1 MTISP
6 RRSTPGTGTRRVANF
21 LILGASR
28 GLGAALV
35 EGLPRQGDRVF
46 GLSRSEPVWRRR
58 RSAIRRDWIEADLCE
73 LGAVQNAR
81 RAIGK
86 APINALIHVAGIW
99 DEAAFEAM
107 HDDEIAEILDVDLRA
122 FLAFTR
128 GMAPNLR
135 RAGHAKIIAIGSTTG
150 VENSGDMT
158 AVAYASAKFGLRGAC
173 QALRQHFRKDGIAVT
188 CLSPGS
194 IASDVAYGDGVESA
208 LKKHRGKRMPVA
220 DIVAMTRCILDLSP
234 AACVKEITMPALKDA
249 DV

>member
-1 MTISP
+1 M
-6 RRSTPGTGTRRVANF
+6 ANI

-35 EGLPRQGDRVF
+35 EGLPKKGDQVF
-46 GLSRSEPVWRRR
+46 GLSRSEPGWKRRKSTIKR
-58 RSAIRRDWIEADLCE
+58 HWIEADLCE

-81 RAIGK
+81 REIGK
-86 APINALIHVAGIW
+86 APIDALIHVAGIW
-99 DEAAFEAM
+99 DEAPFEDM

-128 GMAPNLR
+128 GLAPNLR
-135 RAGHAKIIAIGSTTG
+135 RADHAKIIAIGSTNG
-150 VENSGDMT
+150 LDNGDMT
-158 AVAYASAKFGLRGAC
+158 AVAYSAAKFGLRGAC

-194 IASDVAYGDGVESA
+194 IASDVGYGEGATA
-208 LKKHRGKRMPVA
+208 LKKHRGKRMPVE
-220 DIVAMTRCILDLSP
+220 DIVAMIRCILDLSP
-234 AACVKEITMPALKDA
+234 AACAKEITMPALRDE

>member
-1 MTISP
+1 
-6 RRSTPGTGTRRVANF
+6 VANV

-35 EGLPRQGDRVF
+35 EGLPRQGDCVF
-46 GLSRSEPVWRRR
+46 GLSRSEPAWRRR
-58 RSAIRRDWIEADLCE
+58 KSAIQRQWIEADLSE
-73 LGAVQNAR
+73 LSAVQNAR
-81 RAIGK
+81 REIGK
-86 APINALIHVAGIW
+86 APIDALIHVAGIW
-99 DEAAFEAM
+99 DEAPFEEM

-122 FLAFTR
+122 FLAFAR
-128 GMAPNLR
+128 GLAPNLR
-135 RAGHAKIIAIGSTTG
+135 RADHAKIIAIGSTNG
-150 VENSGDMT
+150 LDNGDMT
-158 AVAYASAKFGLRGAC
+158 AVAYSAAKFGLRGAC

-194 IASDVAYGDGVESA
+194 IASDVSYGEGVAPA

-234 AACVKEITMPALKDA
+234 AACVKEITMPALKDE

>member
-1 MTISP
+1 M
-6 RRSTPGTGTRRVANF
+6 ANI

-35 EGLPRQGDRVF
+35 EGLPRRGDCIF
-46 GLSRSEPVWRRR
+46 GLSRSEPAWLRCK
-58 RSAIRRDWIEADLCE
+58 SAIRRHWIEADLCE

-81 RAIGK
+81 REIGK
-86 APINALIHVAGIW
+86 APIDALIHVAGIW
-99 DEAAFEAM
+99 DEAPFEDM

-128 GMAPNLR
+128 GLAPNLR
-135 RAGHAKIIAIGSTTG
+135 RADHAKIIAIGSTNG
-150 VENSGDMT
+150 LDNGDMT
-158 AVAYASAKFGLRGAC
+158 AVAYSAAKFGLRGAC

-188 CLSPGS
+188 CISPGS
-194 IASDVAYGDGVESA
+194 IASDVGYGEGAASA

-220 DIVAMTRCILDLSP
+220 DIVAIIRCILDLSP
-234 AACVKEITMPALKDA
+234 AACVKEITMPALKDE

>member
-1 MTISP
+1 
-6 RRSTPGTGTRRVANF
+6 VANL

-35 EGLPRQGDRVF
+35 EGLPKKGDTVF
-46 GLSRSEPVWRRR
+46 GLSRSEPAWNRRK
-58 RSAIRRDWIEADLCE
+58 SAIKRTWIEADLTE

-81 RAIGK
+81 VIIGK
-86 APINALIHVAGIW
+86 TPIDALIHVAGIW

-122 FLAFTR
+122 FLVFTR
-128 GMAPNLR
+128 GLAPNLR
-135 RAGHAKIIAIGSTTG
+135 RADNARIIAIGSTTG

-158 AVAYASAKFGLRGAC
+158 AVTYAAAKFGLRGAA

-194 IASDVAYGDGVESA
+194 IASDVSLGDGVAAA

-220 DIVAMTRCILDLSP
+220 DIVAMARCILDLSP
-234 AACVKEITMPALKDA
+234 AACVKEITMPALKDV

>member
-1 MTISP
+1 
-6 RRSTPGTGTRRVANF
+6 VANL

-35 EGLPRQGDRVF
+35 EGLPRKGDQVF
-46 GLSRSEPVWRRR
+46 GLSRSEPAWNRRKA
-58 RSAIRRDWIEADLCE
+58 AIKRGWIEADLCE

-86 APINALIHVAGIW
+86 APIDALIHVAGIW
-99 DEAAFEAM
+99 DEASFEEM

-128 GMAPNLR
+128 GLAPNLR
-135 RAGHAKIIAIGSTTG
+135 RADHAKIIAIGSTNG
-150 VENSGDMT
+150 LDNGDMT
-158 AVAYASAKFGLRGAC
+158 AVAYSAAKFGLRGAC

-194 IASDVAYGDGVESA
+194 IASEVAYGDGTAAA
-208 LKKHRGKRMPVA
+208 LKKHHGKRMPVG
-220 DIVAMTRCILDLSP
+220 DIVAMIRCVLDLSP
-234 AACVKEITMPALKDA
+234 AACVKEIAMPALKDE

>member
-1 MTISP
+1 M
-6 RRSTPGTGTRRVANF
+6 ANH

-35 EGLPRQGDRVF
+35 EGLPRKGDHVF
-46 GLSRSEPVWRRR
+46 GLSRSEPGWARRKSSIQR
-58 RSAIRRDWIEADLCE
+58 TWIEADLAE

-81 RAIGK
+81 VVIGK
-86 APINALIHVAGIW
+86 TPIDTLIHVAGIW
-99 DEAAFEAM
+99 DEAPFEKM

-122 FLAFTR
+122 FLAFAR
-128 GMAPNLR
+128 GLAPNLR
-135 RAGHAKIIAIGSTTG
+135 RADHAKIIAIGSTTG

-158 AVAYASAKFGLRGAC
+158 AVAYAAAKFGLRGAC

-194 IASDVAYGDGVESA
+194 IASDVPYGETAAA
-208 LKKHRGKRMPVA
+208 LKKHRGKRLPVD
-220 DIVAMTRCILDLSP
+220 DIVAMIRCVLDLSP
-234 AACVKEITMPALKDA
+234 AACVKEITMPALKDE

>member
-1 MTISP
+1 
-6 RRSTPGTGTRRVANF
+6 VANL

-35 EGLPRQGDRVF
+35 EGLPRKGDSVF
-46 GLSRSEPVWRRR
+46 GLSRSEPAWLRRKSSIKR
-58 RSAIRRDWIEADLCE
+58 RWIEADLCE

-81 RAIGK
+81 GEIGK
-86 APINALIHVAGIW
+86 APIDALIHVAGIW
-99 DEAAFEAM
+99 DEATFEEM

-122 FLAFTR
+122 FLAFAR
-128 GMAPNLR
+128 GLAPNLR
-135 RAGHAKIIAIGSTTG
+135 RADHAKIIAIGSTSG

-158 AVAYASAKFGLRGAC
+158 AVAYSAAKFGLRGAC

-194 IASDVAYGDGVESA
+194 LASDVPYGAGVAAA
-208 LKKHRGKRMPVA
+208 LKKHRGKRMPVG
-220 DIVAMTRCILDLSP
+220 DIVAMIRCILELSP
-234 AACVKEITMPALKDA
+234 AACVKEVWLPALKDE

>member
-1 MTISP
+1 
-6 RRSTPGTGTRRVANF
+6 VANH

-35 EGLPRQGDRVF
+35 EGLPRRGDRVF
-46 GLSRSEPVWRRR
+46 GLSRSDPAWNRRK
-58 RSAIRRDWIEADLCE
+58 SAIRRDWIEADLCE

-86 APINALIHVAGIW
+86 EPIDALIHVAGIW
-99 DEAAFEAM
+99 DEAAFEEM

-128 GMAPNLR
+128 GLAPNLR
-135 RAGHAKIIAIGSTTG
+135 RADHAKIIAIGSTNG
-150 VENSGDMT
+150 LDNGDMT
-158 AVAYASAKFGLRGAC
+158 AVAYSAAKFGLRGAC
-173 QALRQHFRKDGIAVT
+173 QALRQHFRQDGIAVT

-194 IASDVAYGDGVESA
+194 IASDVAYGDGTAAA

-234 AACVKEITMPALKDA
+234 AACVKEITMPALKDE

>member
-1 MTISP
+1 M
-6 RRSTPGTGTRRVANF
+6 ANY

-35 EGLPRQGDRVF
+35 EGLPRKGDRVF
-46 GLSRSEPVWRRR
+46 GLSRSEPAWNRRK
-58 RSAIRRDWIEADLCE
+58 SSIKRDWIEADLTE

-81 RAIGK
+81 VIIGK
-86 APINALIHVAGIW
+86 TPIDALIHVAGIW
-99 DEAAFEAM
+99 DEAPFEAM

-128 GMAPNLR
+128 GLAPNLR
-135 RAGHAKIIAIGSTTG
+135 RAGHAKIIAIGSTSG

-158 AVAYASAKFGLRGAC
+158 AVTYAAAKFGLRGAC

-194 IASDVAYGDGVESA
+194 IASDVALNEGAEAA

-220 DIVAMTRCILDLSP
+220 DIVALTRCILDLSP
-234 AACVKEITMPALKDA
+234 AACVKEITMPALKDQ